1 MKVFSQLEPRLRRS
15 LLILFVAGLLFWSS
29 IAALL
34 PTLPLYIQFVGGNSQ
49 QIGVVMGSF
58 AIGLLLFRPMLGRMA
73 DDRSRKL
80 VLLIGVAVVAI
91 APLGYLFITSIP
103 LLMVL
108 RAFHGI
114 SVAAFTTGFSTLV
127 ADLSPPNQRGEL
139 IGYMSLVNPIG
150 IGIGPVLGGFIQASY
165 GYPPLFI
172 TSFAL
177 GIVGL
182 FCANQITEAKGEAEK
197 QGSRGA
203 FGEKRKEERGK
214 RKDPLSALFS
224 LLFSLFAGRQ
234 SQPSFWGLLLT
245 DRLRIPFVIM
255 LMIGLVFGIIS
266 TFIPLFI
273 QESKIDL
280 NPGLFYSAAAVSS
293 FSLRLVT
300 GRASDRYGR
309 GLFITASLVCYM
321 VAMIVLGFAHSPHSV
336 LAAAAIEGAGA
347 GTLIPMMVALMTD
360 RSLAKERG
368 QVFSLCIGGFDIGIA
383 LAGPILGFFAD
394 LLGYRALF
402 AIAAGLAVAALIVF
416 LTLSSKDLRH
426 SVKFA
431 LGRERDLY
439 ALSE

>member
-1 MKVFSQLEPRLRRS
+1 LKVFSQLEPHLRRS
-15 LLILFVAGLLFWSS
+15 LLTLFVAGLLFWSS

-34 PTLPLYIQFVGGNSQ
+34 PTLPLYIQSVGGNSQ

-80 VLLIGVAVVAI
+80 VLLIGVAVVTI
-91 APLGYLFITSIP
+91 APLGYVFITSIP

-114 SVAAFTTGFSTLV
+114 SVAAFTTGFSALV

-139 IGYMSLVNPIG
+139 IGYMSLVNPLG
-150 IGIGPVLGGFIQASY
+150 VAIGPALGGFIQAGY

-182 FCANQITEAKGEAEK
+182 FCATQITEVKGEA
-197 QGSRGA
+197 
-203 FGEKRKEERGK
+203 
-214 RKDPLSALFS
+214 KDSHLSP
-224 LLFSLFAGRQ
+224 Q
-234 SQPSFWGLLLT
+234 QQPSFWGLLLT
-245 DRLRIPFVIM
+245 DRLRIPFVVM

-280 NPGLFYSAAAVSS
+280 NSGLFYSAAAVSS

-309 GLFITASLVCYM
+309 GLFITASLVCYV

-336 LAAAAIEGAGA
+336 LAAAVIEGAGA
-347 GTLIPMMVALMTD
+347 GTLIPMMVALMAD

-368 QVFSLCIGGFDIGIA
+368 QVLSLCIGGFDLGIA
-383 LAGPILGFFAD
+383 LAGPVLGSFAD
-394 LLGYRALF
+394 LLGYRSLF

-426 SVKFA
+426 SLKFA
-431 LGRERDLY
+431 IGRERDLY